1 VFTNDFAGVSIATS
15 GQQGT
20 STLGSSIR
28 NNNFNNV
35 GSALSVWPAT
45 DSSTNPLPIAN
56 MNVFENNTLGT
67 GGVSID
73 QGNGNIQNTI
83 FLNNT
88 SLNGPL
94 NSGVVNGNF
103 EF

>member
-1 VFTNDFAGVSIATS
+1 
-15 GQQGT
+15 
-20 STLGSSIR
+20 
-28 NNNFNNV
+28 
-35 GSALSVWPAT
+35 
-45 DSSTNPLPIAN
+45 

-67 GGVSID
+67 GGVSLD

-94 NSGVVNGNF
+94 NPGVVSGNF